1 MTQTA
6 SALGEFESE
15 NACQDVDDV
24 FAKYDRNGK
33 GTLDV
38 HSFVVSL
45 INPLADPEPWFQDR
59 PTYEFHVPIRAPL
72 KKASFTSVLCAPCCS
87 ILRLLCA
94 RLPG

>member
-1 MTQTA
+1 MTQST
-6 SALGEFESE
+6 SVLGEIESE
-15 NACQDVDDV
+15 NTCQDVDDV
-24 FAKYDRNGK
+24 FAKYDRSGK

-72 KKASFTSVLCAPCCS
+72 KKASYTPTSVLCCAVLCCV
-87 ILRLLCA
+87 L
-94 RLPG
+94 